1 MSEWSNWSD
10 DKDSSSNKRK
20 TRTKD
25 KKQVVVPYVC
35 VREPEYCQTME
46 VMTRNH
52 RFIRPEILPEKLGA
66 LVSYYEAKWLDD
78 SVAFAELRFEPG
90 GDRPKTFRP
99 WYHVQVSGSDNPDNN
114 HEIAFSIEWEHLVK
128 AGLLIPANVPGMFAA
143 LYEARRFKLQLLVVL
158 CEGVKA
164 MGAMQAKISNPEAL
178 SRFAE
183 AGYHPVASAWFS
195 GDYGAGKTNY
205 AVRPAN
211 EDYVVTAK
219 NDVAFPV
226 DEVSWAIAMDTG
238 DQGKRECRKVALTLC
253 GKFNVSGSRI
263 RIVDPIPGYETI
275 KPDGYDDADD
285 NPEAWTDLDRVDQI
299 ISAVL
304 WPQHELYSVV
314 IVIREGKLDQNITAV
329 ENALV
334 GSGKRFYQHLGK
346 LIKVC
351 EVERTDFN
359 GNEILVDRMV
369 KCNSHALK
377 QDISASA
384 ELVKW
389 RGDEENGKLIPCN
402 PPDNVVL
409 AITHKICGSNIPLL
423 HGIISAPTIRSDG
436 SILQEAGYDRQSK
449 LLFNPDGVTY
459 PKVNETPS
467 HEEVANALGLWQDLL
482 HEFPFVDEVDR
493 SVAISIAMT
502 FLLRKSLNLSPAF
515 GITSPDFGTG
525 KTYLVD
531 VFSTTATGS
540 TAAVIQTGDDE
551 EFRKR
556 LETELLQGASA
567 IALDN
572 ISLELRSDTLS
583 AMLTSEFIKPRTLG
597 SHYSTE
603 LPTNLVLTITGIQ
616 LKIRADLVRRI
627 LRTRLDAQVESPWK
641 RSFKNDPLKM
651 VRERRG
657 EYVAALLTMRRAYHV
672 SGKNVNFD
680 SHCGYEQWSNSIGGT
695 VKWLGLKDPFD
706 SVELVKERDPEK
718 SVLMVIMD
726 EWGKAIGSSK
736 VKCSEVIAKAVEED
750 IQGDDKN
757 GFIRNRRY
765 PAFYDALTQVAGGQD
780 GNISTKR
787 LGKYLDGL
795 SRVVIGDR
803 RFTEAGSFRGI
814 TEWRLETFSRASGV
828 EKHGGEE
835 LLC

>member
-10 DKDSSSNKRK
+10 DKASATKRK
-20 TRTKD
+20 TTRD

-35 VREPEYCQTME
+35 VREPEYSQTME

-52 RFIRPEILPEKLGA
+52 RFIRPDILPEKLGA
-66 LVSYYEAKWLDD
+66 LVSYYEAKWLDN
-78 SVAFAELRFEPG
+78 SIAFAELRFEPG

-99 WYHVQVSGSDNPDNN
+99 WYHVQVSGSDNPDHN

-143 LYEARRFKLQLLVVL
+143 LCEARRLKLQLLVVL

-164 MGAMQAKISNPEAL
+164 MGAMQAKISSPEAL
-178 SRFAE
+178 KRFAE
-183 AGYHPVASAWFS
+183 AGYHPVTSAWFS
-195 GDYGAGKTNY
+195 GDYGAGRTNY

-226 DEVSWAIAMDTG
+226 EKVSWAVAMDTG
-238 DQGKRECRKVALTLC
+238 DQGKKECRKVALTLC
-253 GKFNVSGSRI
+253 GKFNVDPDRI

-275 KPDGYDDADD
+275 KPDGYDDADT
-285 NPEAWTDLDRVDQI
+285 NPVGWTDLDRVAQI
-299 ISAVL
+299 IGAVL

-314 IVIREGKLDQNITAV
+314 IVIREGKLDQNITAT

-334 GSGKRFYQHLGK
+334 GSGRRFYQHLGK

-359 GNEILVDRMV
+359 GNEILADRMV
-369 KCNSHALK
+369 TCNPRALK
-377 QDISASA
+377 QDISAAA
-384 ELVKW
+384 ELVRW
-389 RGDEENGKLIPCN
+389 RGDENNGRLVPCD

-409 AITHKICGSNIPLL
+409 AITNKICGPNIPLL
-423 HGIISAPTIRSDG
+423 HGIISAPTIRYDG
-436 SILQEAGYDRQSK
+436 SLLQEPGYDRQSK

-459 PKVNETPS
+459 PKVSNNPS
-467 HEEVANALGLWQDLL
+467 HDEVVSSLALWQTLL
-482 HEFPFVDEVDR
+482 EEFPFVEEVDQ
-493 SVAISIAMT
+493 SVAIAAAMT
-502 FLLRKSLNLSPAF
+502 FLSRKSLNLSPAF

-657 EYVAALLTMRRAYHV
+657 EYVAALLTLRRAYHV
-672 SGKNVNFD
+672 SGQTINFN
-680 SHCGYEQWSNSIGGT
+680 SHCGYEQWSRSIRGT
-695 VKWLGLKDPFD
+695 VKWLGLPDPFD

-726 EWGKAIGSSK
+726 EWGKAIGPNK
-736 VKCSEVIAKAVEED
+736 VKCSEVIAKAMEED

-765 PAFYDALTQVAGGQD
+765 PAFYDALMQVAGGQD
-780 GNISTKR
+780 GSISTKR

-803 RFTEAGSFRGI
+803 RFTDAGSFRGI
-814 TEWRLETFSRASGV
+814 TEWRLETFSKASGA
-828 EKHGGEE
+828 EKQGDE
-835 LLC
+835 LPF

>member
-10 DKDSSSNKRK
+10 DKDSSSGKRK
-20 TRTKD
+20 TKTD

-35 VREPEYCQTME
+35 VREPEYSQTME

-52 RFIRPEILPEKLGA
+52 RFIRPEILSEKLGA

-99 WYHVQVSGSDNPDNN
+99 WYHVQISGSDNPDHN
-114 HEIAFSIEWEHLVK
+114 HEIAFCIEWEHLVK

-143 LYEARRFKLQLLVVL
+143 LYEARRLKLQLLVVL

-164 MGAMQAKISNPEAL
+164 MGAMQAKISSPEAL
-178 SRFAE
+178 KRFAE
-183 AGYHPVASAWFS
+183 AGYYPVASAWFS
-195 GDYGAGKTNY
+195 GDYGAGRTNY
-205 AVRPAN
+205 AVRPTN
-211 EDYVVTAK
+211 EDYVITAK

-238 DQGKRECRKVALTLC
+238 DQGRKECRKVALTLC
-253 GKFNVSGSRI
+253 GKFNVSGGRI
-263 RIVDPIPGYETI
+263 RIVDPIPGYEAI
-275 KPDGYDDADD
+275 KPDGYDDADN
-285 NPEAWTDLDRVDQI
+285 NPVGWTDLDRVDQI
-299 ISAVL
+299 IGATL

-314 IVIREGKLDQNITAV
+314 IVIREGKLDQNVTAV

-369 KCNSHALK
+369 TCNPRAVK

-384 ELVKW
+384 DLVKW
-389 RGDEENGKLIPCN
+389 RGDENNGRLVPCD

-409 AITHKICGSNIPLL
+409 AITNKVCGPNIPLL
-423 HGIISAPTIRSDG
+423 HGIISAPTIRHDG
-436 SILQEAGYDRQSK
+436 SLLQKAGYDRQSK

-459 PKVNETPS
+459 PKVSDTPS
-467 HEEVANALGLWQDLL
+467 HDEVVKALALWQSLL
-482 HEFPFVDEVDR
+482 EEFPFVDDVDR
-493 SVAISIAMT
+493 SVAIAAAMT
-502 FLLRKSLNLSPAF
+502 FLQRKSLNLSPAF

-556 LETELLQGASA
+556 LETELLQGSSA

-616 LKIRADLVRRI
+616 LKICADLIRRL
-627 LRTRLDAQVESPWK
+627 LRIRLDAQVESPWK
-641 RSFKNDPLKM
+641 RSFKNDPLKI

-672 SGKNVNFD
+672 SGQTINFN
-680 SHCGYEQWSNSIGGT
+680 SHCGYEQWSNSIRGT
-695 VKWLGLKDPFD
+695 VKWLGLADPFD
-706 SVELVKERDPEK
+706 SVELVKEKDPEK
-718 SVLMVIMD
+718 AVLTVIMD
-726 EWGKAIGSSK
+726 EWQRVIGRDK
-736 VKCSEVIAKAVEED
+736 VRCSEVIAKAMSED
-750 IQGDDKN
+750 IQGDEKG
-757 GFIRNRRY
+757 GFVRIRRY
-765 PAFYDALTQVAGGQD
+765 PELFDALMQVAAGQD
-780 GNISTKR
+780 GSISTKR

-803 RFTEAGSFRGI
+803 RFVEAGSSQGVI
-814 TEWRLETFSRASGV
+814 KWQLETFERASI
-828 EKHGGEE
+828 KRKEE
-835 LLC
+835 EIPF